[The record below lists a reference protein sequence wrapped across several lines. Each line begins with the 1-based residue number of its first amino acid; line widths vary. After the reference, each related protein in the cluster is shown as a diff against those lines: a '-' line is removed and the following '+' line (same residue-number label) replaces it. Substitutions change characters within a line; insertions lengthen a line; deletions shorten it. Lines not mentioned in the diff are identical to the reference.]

1 MYIAQLNLSISDITG
16 IVQTIAVVVSLIYLA
31 IQVKESTKATKGAT
45 YQSIISAWAELE
57 SRISQDDEVARI
69 YKLGITNLE
78 KLNENEFTRFNEL
91 ICSFFNMYENLYY
104 QYKNKLLEEELW
116 AGWCLNMR
124 NDYDKKGQKLG
135 GTQKV
140 IFTVRAS
147 VNMLIQENV
156 LEINLACIA

>member
-1 MYIAQLNLSISDITG
+1 MYIAQLDLSITNITS
-16 IVQTIAVVVSLIYLA
+16 IVQTIAVVGSLIYLA

-69 YKLGITNLE
+69 YKLGLTTLE

-124 NDYDKKGQKLG
+124 EDLKHKGAAAWWNSKSHLYS
-135 GTQKV
+135 KS
-140 IFTVRAS
+140 FREY
-147 VNMLIQENV
+147 VNSGKCPRN
-156 LEINLACIA
+156 

>member
-1 MYIAQLNLSISDITG
+1 VTKEGYIAQLNLFISDITG

-69 YKLGITNLE
+69 YKLGITNLD
-78 KLNENEFTRFNEL
+78 KLNENEFTRLNEL
-91 ICSFFNMYENLYY
+91 IRSFFNLYENLYY
-104 QYKNKLLEEELW
+104 QYKNKLLEEKLW

-124 NDYDKKGQKLG
+124 NDLQKKGAADWWNSKSHLYS
-135 GTQKV
+135 KS
-140 IFTVRAS
+140 FREY
-147 VNMLIQENV
+147 VNSGKCPRN
-156 LEINLACIA
+156 

>member
-45 YQSIISAWAELE
+45 YQSIISSWAELE

-69 YKLGITNLE
+69 YKLGITELE
-78 KLNENEFTRFNEL
+78 KLTENEFTRFNEL

-124 NDYDKKGQKLG
+124 NDLKEKGAAAWWNSKSHLYS
-135 GTQKV
+135 KS
-140 IFTVRAS
+140 FREY
-147 VNMLIQENV
+147 VNSGKCPRN
-156 LEINLACIA
+156 